1 MSEITL
7 QSMLEAGVHFG
18 HQTARWN
25 PKMSQ
30 YIFGSRNGIHII
42 DLQKT
47 LPLYDRARQYVKTES
62 GRGGSVLFVATKKQ
76 AQDMVIEAANKCGMF
91 HMTHR
96 WLGGTLTNFR
106 TVKESIRRLQELEP
120 LILPIQAQN
129 KAEALTSEETDFIS
143 EYDIMDLKKI
153 LDRIPGAELTTAE
166 SEKLVEIAN
175 ASLES
180 GVNRDA
186 ISAIIEPKISRAR
199 QSTTLNKK
207 EMLKL
212 SREYDKL
219 NNNLGGIK
227 DMRDLPKALFVVDI
241 NKEHIAVAEARRLGI
256 KVIALVDTNTNPDGI
271 DFPIPSNDDAI
282 RAIQLFANGIAEA
295 VIEGRNFQEAE
306 GEEAVEVGDEL
317 GDIEVVTVNET
328 SAEA

>member
-1 MSEITL
+1 MSSISIRDL
-7 QSMLEAGVHFG
+7 LEAGVHFG

-25 PKMSQ
+25 PKMKNF
-30 YIFGSRNGIHII
+30 IFGARNGIHIM

-47 LPLYDRARQYVKTES
+47 LPLFQSATRFVTTAVARGE
-62 GRGGSVLFVATKKQ
+62 SVLFVGTKKQ
-76 AQDMVIEAANKCGMF
+76 AQEAIKVQAQRCGMF
-91 HMTHR
+91 HVTHR

-106 TVKESIRRLQELEP
+106 TIKASIVRLREIDKMLTDGTTD
-120 LILPIQAQN
+120 
-129 KAEALTSEETDFIS
+129 ALTKKETLRLFR
-143 EYDIMDLKKI
+143 E
-153 LDRIPGAELTTAE
+153 R
-166 SEKLVEIAN
+166 EKLEA
-175 ASLES
+175 
-180 GVNRDA
+180 
-186 ISAIIEPKISRAR
+186 
-199 QSTTLNKK
+199 
-207 EMLKL
+207 
-212 SREYDKL
+212 
-219 NNNLGGIK
+219 NLGGIK
-227 DMRDLPKALFVVDI
+227 NMEHLPGVVVIIDT